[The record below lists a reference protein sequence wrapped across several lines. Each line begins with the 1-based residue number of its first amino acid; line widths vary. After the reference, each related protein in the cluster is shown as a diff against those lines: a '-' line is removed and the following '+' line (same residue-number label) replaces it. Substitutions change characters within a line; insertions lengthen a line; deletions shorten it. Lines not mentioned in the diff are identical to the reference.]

1 MSAVRRL
8 AAAIVLTAIVAAC
21 GGGSS
26 ATKSSPPDTAAAAA
40 ASPAE
45 QGSATGASTNASV
58 VPTPSIGDA
67 TAVALRWVASTGE
80 LLKMGPIARSE
91 LLREQVASTSAETM
105 TVNLNSDLDKL
116 AGGLPIPASELR
128 LVETPLTI
136 DISIDAATGDAQAH
150 VWSVVVFGAKDLGA
164 PRVVF
169 RTSELVLV
177 VEAGEWKLAG
187 FTSVEGPTPIATD
200 SLPADWDSFAVVAGW
215 QPATGGER

>member
-1 MSAVRRL
+1 MSGVRRL
-8 AAAIVLTAIVAAC
+8 AAVIVLTAIVAGC

-26 ATKSSPPDTAAAAA
+26 ATKSSPPATDAAATATAA
-40 ASPAE
+40 E
-45 QGSATGASTNASV
+45 GGSTTVASTNASV

-67 TAVALRWVASTGE
+67 TAVALQWVASTGE

-91 LLREQVASTSAETM
+91 LLRQQVASTSAETM

-116 AGGLPIPASELR
+116 ADGLPIPSSELR

-136 DISIDAATGDAQAH
+136 DISIDAATGDARAH

-164 PRVVF
+164 PRMVF

-187 FTSVEGPTPIATD
+187 FTTVEGPTPIATD

-215 QPATGGER
+215 RPASGGEG

>member
-8 AAAIVLTAIVAAC
+8 AAVIVLTSIVAGC

-26 ATKSSPPDTAAAAA
+26 ATKSSPPAPDAAAAV
-40 ASPAE
+40 SPAE
-45 QGSATGASTNASV
+45 EGSATVASTNASV

-91 LLREQVASTSAETM
+91 LLREQVASASAETM

-116 AGGLPIPASELR
+116 ADGLPIPASELR

-136 DISIDAATGDAQAH
+136 DISIDAASGDARAH
-150 VWSVVVFGAKDLGA
+150 VWSVVVFGAKDLGS
-164 PRVVF
+164 PRMVF

-187 FTSVEGPTPIATD
+187 FTAVEGPTPIATD
-200 SLPADWDSFAVVAGW
+200 SLPADWDSFAAVAGW
-215 QPATGGER
+215 LPASGGEG